1 MSGTRLAA
9 DVREVL
15 DTDLAS
21 FGEAVQREARFLKE
35 ELAAGTF
42 DNPQAIV
49 GLEYEFY
56 GVTEDGASL
65 CRVPRPL
72 LDLIGFETELGLHN
86 AELST
91 SPQPLNSHGIAAQ
104 EREVKARMSAA
115 MDATT
120 RAENIQLVSD
130 GMWTIPPEG
139 ESAVDYLTAC
149 VEQDGVLLST
159 NMSESPRYQAMANS
173 EIDPGLR
180 IDVPGVTLTAE
191 TVALESLATSIQP
204 HYQLPTADDLP
215 EYFAYAL
222 RAAAPLL
229 AVGVNS
235 PFFPPEVYD
244 DDATPEAVLR
254 EGWLENRV
262 HVFEGV
268 MNPEDGPT
276 KVKFP
281 DDVDSVRDAV
291 DRIVEDPPVVP
302 ASVEAAG
309 RFDDDFAHIRHKHGT
324 YWRWVRPVFGGGSR
338 SAANVRVEFRPLP
351 GQPTVRDTIAFQA
364 AFAGLLKSLVAT
376 DHPVLDLDWQTA
388 RDNFYAATRDGL
400 DADLAWITAE
410 GDRTTDTDV
419 LYADLFE
426 HAADGLERR
435 GLSNDEAAA
444 YLRPLRQRVD
454 RRVTPAS
461 WKRDR
466 VRRYLAG
473 GASFDDAV
481 TRMQREYVER
491 QRQTLVDGD
500 FASWPDVPVETR

>member
-1 MSGTRLAA
+1 MSGARLAA

-15 DTDLAS
+15 DTDLAT
-21 FGEAVQREARFLKE
+21 FGEAVRREARFLKE

-65 CRVPRPL
+65 RRVPRQL

-104 EREVKARMSAA
+104 EREVKARVAAA

-139 ESAVDYLTAC
+139 ESAVGYLTAF
-149 VEQDGVLLST
+149 VETDGVLLST

-173 EIDPGLR
+173 EYDPGLC

-191 TVALESLATSIQP
+191 TVATESLATSIQP
-204 HYQLPTADDLP
+204 HYQLPTAEDLP
-215 EYFAYAL
+215 EYFRYAL
-222 RAAAPLL
+222 RVAAPLL
-229 AVGVNS
+229 ALGVNS
-235 PFFPPEVYD
+235 PFFPPDLY

-268 MNPEDGPT
+268 MNPGDGPN

-291 DRIVEDPPVVP
+291 DRIAEDPPVVP

-309 RFDDDFAHIRHKHGT
+309 RFDDEFAHIRHKHGS
-324 YWRWVRPVFGGGSR
+324 YWRWVRPVFGGASR

-364 AFAGLLKSLVAT
+364 AFAGLLKSLAAT
-376 DHPVLDLDWQTA
+376 DHPVRDMDWETA
-388 RDNFYAATRDGL
+388 RENFYAATRDGL
-400 DADLAWITAE
+400 DADLVWIDAA
-410 GDRTTDTDV
+410 GNRTTNANV
-419 LYADLFE
+419 LYADIFE

-435 GLSNDEAAA
+435 GLSNDEAAT

-454 RRVTPAS
+454 RQVTPAS
-461 WKRDR
+461 WKQDR
-466 VRRYLAG
+466 VRRYLDD
-473 GASFDDAV
+473 GATFDDAV
-481 TRMQREYVER
+481 TWMQREYVER
-491 QRQTLVDGD
+491 QRDTLVDGD
-500 FASWPDVPVETR
+500 FASWPEVPVESR